1 VVIAASTCRFR
12 LRRAGPDDQVK
23 DGMRR
28 TTAVRRRD
36 LWAGTALIAVLLTGC
51 QSGATSTGSAQV
63 PVGEVSSSATA
74 KTAAA
79 SITVSPADSAI
90 KVRPDEPV
98 TVTVQGGTL
107 GEVVLKTG
115 DSDPV
120 PGQRSVDGTTWTSTA
135 NLRAGKRYTVA
146 ATARNADGVTSTQSA
161 SFRTVTPKD
170 SADYFLVPSG
180 SGPVGV
186 GMPVVVQFAGLVDA
200 DKRADIEKKVSV
212 TTVPHVDGAWGWLD
226 ARQLIWRPAR
236 YWQPGTKVTVTADI
250 GGIETRDGVWTTRS
264 STNTFTVGDAMVST
278 VNTKT
283 HRMTVTKN
291 GKVLRVLK
299 VSTGRPG
306 SETETRNGIKVILS
320 RESQHTMDSATVG
333 IKKGD
338 PGYYRIDTKW
348 AMRLTWSGE
357 FLHSA
362 PWSVGSQGNANV
374 SHGCT
379 NLSPSDAQW
388 LFDHSRLGDIVKFT
402 GSSRTLEDYNGYT
415 MWNMSL
421 AQWAKRSALD

>member
-1 VVIAASTCRFR
+1 MRSST
-12 LRRAGPDDQVK
+12 V
-23 DGMRR
+23 
-28 TTAVRRRD
+28 TRRRD
-36 LWAGTALIAVLLTGC
+36 LLAGSALVVLLLGAC
-51 QSGATSTGSAQV
+51 QSTTSNNAAV
-63 PVGEVSSSATA
+63 PVGENSSTSTSTPAAKAT
-74 KTAAA
+74 
-79 SITVSPADSAI
+79 ITITPADATTQ
-90 KVRPDEPV
+90 VRPDEPV
-98 TVTVQGGTL
+98 TVTVTGGTL
-107 GEVVLKTG
+107 GDVVLKTG

-120 PGQRSVDGTTWTSTA
+120 EGEYSADRSSWTSTQ
-135 NLRAGKRYTVA
+135 NLRAKKSYSLA
-146 ATARNADGVTSTQSA
+146 ATAQNADGASTTETA

-170 SADYFLVPSG
+170 TADYFFVPAG

-186 GMPVVVQFAGLVDA
+186 GMPVVIQFAGLVDK
-200 DKRADIEKKVSV
+200 DKQDDVERKVSV
-212 TTVPHVDGAWGWLD
+212 TSVPHMDGAWGWLD
-226 ARQLIWRPAR
+226 ARQLIWRPAH
-236 YWQPGTKVTVTADI
+236 YWEPGTKVTVKADI
-250 GGIETRDGVWTTRS
+250 GGIETRAGVWTSRS
-264 STNTFTVGDAMVST
+264 AENTFTIGDAMVST

-291 GKVLRVLK
+291 GKVLRTLK

-306 SETETRNGIKVILS
+306 SETETRGGIKVILS
-320 RESQHTMDSATVG
+320 RESEHTMDSATVG

-379 NLSPSDAQW
+379 NLAPSDAKW
-388 LFDHSRLGDIVKFT
+388 LFDHSHVGDIVKFT
-402 GSSRTLEDYNGYT
+402 GSSRKLEEYNGYT

-421 AQWAKRSALD
+421 AQWAKHSALS

>member
-1 VVIAASTCRFR
+1 MRSITAA
-12 LRRAGPDDQVK
+12 
-23 DGMRR
+23 
-28 TTAVRRRD
+28 RRRD
-36 LWAGTALIAVLLTGC
+36 VVAGSTLALLLLTGC
-51 QSGATSTGSAQV
+51 QSGTASVSPEQV
-63 PVGEVSSSATA
+63 PVGDATSSPSSA
-74 KTAAA
+74 AAPA
-79 SITVSPADSAI
+79 TITVTPADQAT

-98 TVTVQGGTL
+98 TVTVSGGTL
-107 GEVVLKTG
+107 SDVVLKTG
-115 DSDPV
+115 DSEPV
-120 PGQRSVDGTTWTSTA
+120 PGELSSDRTTWTSTQ
-135 NLRAGKRYTVA
+135 NLRAQKRYTLA
-146 ATARNADGVTSTQSA
+146 ATARNAAGVAATQTA
-161 SFRTVTPKD
+161 SFRTLTPKD
-170 SADYFLVPSG
+170 SADYFLIPSG

-186 GMPVVVQFAGLVDA
+186 GMPVVVQFAGLVDK
-200 DKRADIEKKVSV
+200 DKQDDIERKVSV
-212 TTVPHVDGAWGWLD
+212 STVPHVEGAWGWLD

-236 YWQPGTKVTVTADI
+236 YWQPGTKVTVKADI
-250 GGIETRDGVWTTRS
+250 GGIETRDGVWTTRGA
-264 STNTFTVGDAMVST
+264 TNTFTVGDAMVST

-333 IKKGD
+333 IPKGD

-379 NLSPSDAQW
+379 NLSPSDAKW
-388 LFDHSRLGDIVKFT
+388 LFDRSRMGDVVKFT

>member
-1 VVIAASTCRFR
+1 MRSLTAA
-12 LRRAGPDDQVK
+12 RRH
-23 DGMRR
+23 
-28 TTAVRRRD
+28 D
-36 LWAGTALIAVLLTGC
+36 LWAGPALAAILLTGC
-51 QSGATSTGSAQV
+51 QAGAASVAPEQPVPSTSSSPAASAAAPTITVTPADDATS
-63 PVGEVSSSATA
+63 
-74 KTAAA
+74 
-79 SITVSPADSAI
+79 
-90 KVRPDEPV
+90 VRPDEPV
-98 TVTVQGGTL
+98 TVTVSGGTL
-107 GEVVLKTG
+107 GDVVLKSG
-115 DSDPV
+115 DGDPI
-120 PGQRSVDGTTWTSTA
+120 PGELSNDRTTWTSTQ
-135 NLRAGKRYTVA
+135 NLRAKKRYTLA
-146 ATARNADGVTSTQSA
+146 ATAQNADGVPTTQTA

-186 GMPVVVQFAGLVDA
+186 GMPVVVQFAGLVDK
-200 DKRADIEKKVSV
+200 DRQDDIEKKVSV
-212 TTVPHVDGAWGWLD
+212 SSVPHMDGAWGWLD

-236 YWQPGTKVTVTADI
+236 YWQPGTKVTVKADI

-264 STNTFTVGDAMVST
+264 TTNTFTVGDAMVST
-278 VNTKT
+278 VDTQS
-283 HRMTVTKN
+283 HRMTVTKT

-306 SETETRNGIKVILS
+306 SDTETRNGVKVILS

-338 PGYYRIDTKW
+338 PGYYRIDTQW

-379 NLSPSDAQW
+379 NLSPSDAKW
-388 LFDHSRLGDIVKFT
+388 LFDRSRLGDVVKFT
-402 GSSRTLEDYNGYT
+402 GSSRTLEAYTGYP

>member
-1 VVIAASTCRFR
+1 MRSITAA
-12 LRRAGPDDQVK
+12 
-23 DGMRR
+23 
-28 TTAVRRRD
+28 RRRD
-36 LWAGTALIAVLLTGC
+36 VVAGSALAVLLLTGC
-51 QSGATSTGSAQV
+51 QSGTASVSPEPV
-63 PVGEVSSSATA
+63 PVGDATRSPSSA
-74 KTAAA
+74 AAPA
-79 SITVSPADSAI
+79 SITVTPADQAT

-98 TVTVQGGTL
+98 TVTVSAGTL
-107 GEVVLKTG
+107 SDVVLKTG
-115 DSDPV
+115 DSEPV
-120 PGQRSVDGTTWTSTA
+120 AGELSSDRTTWTSTQ
-135 NLRAGKRYTVA
+135 NLRAQKRYTLA
-146 ATARNADGVTSTQSA
+146 ATARNAAGVAATQTA
-161 SFRTVTPKD
+161 SFRTLTPKD

-200 DKRADIEKKVSV
+200 DKRDDIERKVSV
-212 TTVPHVDGAWGWLD
+212 STVPHVDGAWGWLD

-236 YWQPGTKVTVTADI
+236 YWKPGTKITVKADI

-264 STNTFTVGDAMVST
+264 ATNTFTVGDAMVST

-333 IKKGD
+333 IPKGD

-379 NLSPSDAQW
+379 NLAPSDAKW
-388 LFDHSRLGDIVKFT
+388 LFDHSHVGDVVKFT
-402 GSSRTLEDYNGYT
+402 GSSRKLEEYNGYT

-421 AQWAKRSALD
+421 AEWAKRSAL

>member
-1 VVIAASTCRFR
+1 MRSST
-12 LRRAGPDDQVK
+12 A
-23 DGMRR
+23 
-28 TTAVRRRD
+28 RRRRSV
-36 LWAGTALIAVLLTGC
+36 LAGVGLAAMLLAGC
-51 QSGATSTGSAQV
+51 QSGSPAASGDQVPIGENSSTSTSA
-63 PVGEVSSSATA
+63 PAAKATIEVT
-74 KTAAA
+74 
-79 SITVSPADSAI
+79 PADEAT
-90 KVRPDEPV
+90 KVRPDAPV
-98 TVTVQGGTL
+98 TVKATGGTL
-107 GEVVLKTG
+107 GDVVLRSG
-115 DSDPV
+115 DGDPV
-120 PGQRSVDGTTWTSTA
+120 KGEVSADGSTWTSTE
-135 NLRAGKRYTVA
+135 NLRGKKLYSLA
-146 ATARNADGVTSTQSA
+146 ATATNADGASTTQTS
-161 SFRTVTPKD
+161 SFRTLTPKD

-186 GMPVVVQFAGLVDA
+186 GMPVVVQFAGLVDKDKQA
-200 DKRADIEKKVSV
+200 DVEKKVSV
-212 TTVPHVDGAWGWLD
+212 TSVPQMDGAWGWLD
-226 ARQLIWRPAR
+226 ARQLIWRPAT
-236 YWQPGTKVTVTADI
+236 YWKPGTKVTVTADI
-250 GGIETRDGVWTTRS
+250 GGIETRDGVWTSRS
-264 STNTFTVGDAMVST
+264 ATNTFTVGDAMVST

-283 HRMTVTKN
+283 HRMTVTRN

-379 NLSPSDAQW
+379 NLAPTDAKW
-388 LFDHSRLGDIVKFT
+388 LFDHSRLGDVVKFT
-402 GSSRTLEDYNGYT
+402 GSTRKLEDYNGYT

-421 AQWAKRSALD
+421 DQWAKRSALS